1 MTEVRKTL
9 IIGSGP
15 AGMSAAIYL
24 ARFHLEPL
32 VLTGTLAGGQPM
44 WTEKVE
50 NYPGFPEGISGA
62 ELSQNFFAQ
71 AKKFGAQI
79 VPEIVTRL
87 ECTNLPI
94 NVWTT
99 SASDQPPD
107 YQTRTLIIATG
118 SQPKKLGL
126 PEEEKFS
133 GRGLAFCA
141 TCDGPFYKDKIV
153 GVAGS
158 GNKAIEEALLLSR
171 YAKKVYLI
179 IRGAAMKADHYL
191 QTQIQENKKIETIFF
206 HQVIKLLG
214 EKQLQKIL
222 IENTQNQEQK
232 ELAVDGLFLAIG
244 QIPTNQL
251 FIDQLATN
259 TAGYLLTGEKA
270 QSGTVYKTVTNI
282 KNVFAA
288 GDIVADEKAQ
298 VIIAAAGGVN
308 AALDVQDFLQKEKI

>member
-1 MTEVRKTL
+1 MTDIRKTL

-24 ARFHLEPL
+24 TRFHLEPL
-32 VLTGTLAGGQPM
+32 VLTGKLAGGQPI

-50 NYPGFPEGISGA
+50 NYPGFPEGISGT
-62 ELSQNFFAQ
+62 ELSQKFFAQ
-71 AKKFGAQI
+71 AEKFGAQI

-87 ECTNLPI
+87 DCTNSPI

-118 SQPKKLGL
+118 SEPKKLAL
-126 PEEEKFS
+126 PEEEKFF

-141 TCDGPFYKDKIV
+141 ICDGPFYKNKIV

-158 GNKAIEEALLLSR
+158 GNKAAEEALLLSR
-171 YAKKVYLI
+171 YAEKVYLI
-179 IRGAAMKADHYL
+179 IRGATMKADDYL
-191 QTQIQENKKIETIFF
+191 QKQIQENKKIETIFF
-206 HQVIKLLG
+206 HQIIQLLGDSQLKKIVIK
-214 EKQLQKIL
+214 
-222 IENTQNQEQK
+222 NTQDQSQK
-232 ELAVDGLFLAIG
+232 ELAIDGLFLAIG
-244 QIPTNQL
+244 QTPANQL
-251 FIDQLATN
+251 FSDQFATDE
-259 TAGYLLTGEKA
+259 AGYLLTGEMA
-270 QSGTVYKTVTNI
+270 PVETNYKTVTSI

-298 VIIAAAGGVN
+298 VIIAAGGGAR
-308 AALDVQDFLQKEKI
+308 AALDVQDFLQKEEI